1 MQPAIPVEI
10 LEHDN
15 ITAPEHDL
23 DAAMDV
29 RAAVRSLP
37 IHLRRVVFDRFWL
50 DLPLVGDSQHNSEQG
65 RLLATAKPEL
75 RARLAHLR
83 PGI

>member
-29 RAAVRSLP
+29 RAAVRDLP
-37 IHLRRVVFDRFWL
+37 SPYVRAAIFDKFWL
-50 DLPLVGDSQHNSEQG
+50 DRPVASGLWE
-65 RLLATAKPEL
+65 RAKPEL
-75 RARLAHLR
+75 RARLVHLQT
-83 PGI
+83 I